1 MKSKTSCFNLTIFKK
16 NITHFWPVWM
26 AYLAYLFITEPAVI
40 WQKATREWYWEAFTE
55 SQRMYTIVSETIDI
69 MIMPSLTFIFAAVMA
84 LAVFSYLYS
93 AKNANMMHALPV
105 NRLELFVTNYVSGL
119 MFLLIPQIIAFFAA
133 VLVCMGNQV
142 TCIQYL
148 FYGLLCQM
156 GIAFFAYSLAVFVA
170 MFTGQM
176 LAMPIYFLVINFLYI
191 ACCYIVNLLTEL
203 LCYGITGRWNPGRMA
218 ILSPL
223 YYLQSTVRGVDVY
236 NQKTNMLEGIKLTGT
251 DAVVIYAVAA
261 VFITIAAYCV
271 YRKRQIETAGD
282 WISVGFMKP
291 VFRWGFSLCGGSF
304 IALFLVYMM
313 KESIDIDAYIVTIL
327 LAIVMGFV
335 CFFTAE
341 MLIRKQF
348 RVFEKK
354 RLQEWCLAALVMG
367 IFITLFK
374 VDAFGIERHI
384 PSTDEISAAYVNMH
398 YPVRLE
404 GEEVEQLREV
414 QKDVIAK
421 KKEYQV
427 LEAGNKGYYYTTF
440 RYYLKDGTTFER
452 QYPVAVTEEYQKDE
466 TSPVSRI
473 LAWERDTE
481 NLTKEILGSNYDNR
495 EYIEGDVDVYND
507 TMTYREHIFYASEAE
522 LLAQAVR
529 KDIEAGNYDAYYAG
543 NFEDISEQAYVNAI
557 YLRYYNRS
565 GNDDMWDYYSGRLS
579 DEGDTIYEGGES
591 VEGETLY
598 SKSIKFGKGCDNTIQ
613 TLKELELIDDTW
625 KLWTQKERSE
635 YMEE

>member
-1 MKSKTSCFNLTIFKK
+1 
-16 NITHFWPVWM
+16 
-26 AYLAYLFITEPAVI
+26 
-40 WQKATREWYWEAFTE
+40 
-55 SQRMYTIVSETIDI
+55 
-69 MIMPSLTFIFAAVMA
+69 
-84 LAVFSYLYS
+84 
-93 AKNANMMHALPV
+93 
-105 NRLELFVTNYVSGL
+105 
-119 MFLLIPQIIAFFAA
+119 
-133 VLVCMGNQV
+133 
-142 TCIQYL
+142 
-148 FYGLLCQM
+148 
-156 GIAFFAYSLAVFVA
+156 
-170 MFTGQM
+170 
-176 LAMPIYFLVINFLYI
+176 
-191 ACCYIVNLLTEL
+191 
-203 LCYGITGRWNPGRMA
+203 
-218 ILSPL
+218 
-223 YYLQSTVRGVDVY
+223 
-236 NQKTNMLEGIKLTGT
+236 
-251 DAVVIYAVAA
+251 
-261 VFITIAAYCV
+261 
-271 YRKRQIETAGD
+271 
-282 WISVGFMKP
+282 
-291 VFRWGFSLCGGSF
+291 
-304 IALFLVYMM
+304 
-313 KESIDIDAYIVTIL
+313 
-327 LAIVMGFV
+327 MGFV